1 MGAGLLVGMPAARG
15 GKGGMVVKGGV
26 LVVFPGCLGMGIISK
41 PRDEGRH
48 SCDGERSRA

>member
-1 MGAGLLVGMPAARG
+1 MGAELLVGMPAAR
-15 GKGGMVVKGGV
+15 GGMVVKGGV